1 MAANRYR
8 LRFTFWLDMLK
19 PEELE
24 IADQI
29 EHLKNE
35 RSFASTIRD
44 GIRLICDLRQG
55 RVDVLFELFP
65 WVRAEFIA
73 GVQPHE
79 TAGEKALKEQMK
91 RLEKLMLQQG
101 NIPVQ
106 LSSSTGPKAMRV
118 SQVENPVYD
127 DDDIVLK
134 KDTST
139 DSAKNFLQS
148 MMNLQQ

>member
-35 RSFASTIRD
+35 RSFANTIRD

-65 WVRAEFIA
+65 WIKSEFIA
-73 GVQPHE
+73 VQPQE
-79 TAGEKALKEQMK
+79 TAGEKALKEQLK

-101 NIPVQ
+101 NTLVQ
-106 LSSSTGPKAMRV
+106 LPVSTDPKAMRV
-118 SQVENPVYD
+118 LQIDTPNFD